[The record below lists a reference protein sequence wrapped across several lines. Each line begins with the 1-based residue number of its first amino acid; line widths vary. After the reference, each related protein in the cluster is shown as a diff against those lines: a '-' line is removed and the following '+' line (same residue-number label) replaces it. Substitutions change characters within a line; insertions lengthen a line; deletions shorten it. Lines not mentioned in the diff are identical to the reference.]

1 MHRSRFDQR
10 SPVGRIGGRP
20 LAMALTASLVL
31 IAGAGQAQPGRRPPA
46 DDLQAFPQ
54 PGPGQARRVVRLPPE
69 RDERALRVGIVVG
82 RTMWVDCNR
91 QVFSARI
98 EERTAQGWGYT
109 YYVVTGVGQPASTRM
124 ACPTNQRSR
133 QFVRSADEPLV
144 RYNSRL
150 PLVILAPADVEV
162 RTRIWR
168 AGPEQVAR

>member
-1 MHRSRFDQR
+1 MNRSRFDHRR
-10 SPVGRIGGRP
+10 SVWRMGASPFG
-20 LAMALTASLVL
+20 MALAAGLVL

-46 DDLQAFPQ
+46 DDLQAFPR
-54 PGPGQARRVVRLPPE
+54 PGPGQVRRVVRLPPE
-69 RDERALRVGIVVG
+69 RDETALRVGIVVG

-98 EERTAQGWGYT
+98 EERTAEGWGYT
-109 YYVVTGVGQPASTRM
+109 YYVVTSVGQPASTRM

-150 PLVILAPADVEV
+150 PLVILAPDDVEV